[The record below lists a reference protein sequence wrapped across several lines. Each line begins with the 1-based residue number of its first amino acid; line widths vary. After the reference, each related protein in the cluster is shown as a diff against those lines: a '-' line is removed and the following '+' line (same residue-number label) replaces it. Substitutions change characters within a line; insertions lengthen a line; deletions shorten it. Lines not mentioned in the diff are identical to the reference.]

1 MRLRLSTIIGMI
13 IIIGGA
19 SIVGRVVKV
28 ISLNNSESVN
38 SEESSTFEENFKNDF
53 NDLVLGNS
61 PDHLIWFMQV
71 SDLHLSIFHDKSRLL
86 MLEKFANETVSVVEP
101 SVVLASG
108 DLTDAKTID
117 MLGSKQYIEEW
128 KFYKGVLDKSHV
140 REKTV
145 WLDIRGNHDN
155 FDVPSLT
162 SKNNFYQVYSSQG
175 PKHLRSYMYT
185 LKKGTDSVSFI
196 AVDACLLPGPRRPFN
211 FIGVLT
217 SKEMEALV
225 EFEKESKKSNYT
237 IWFGHY
243 PTSCIISPDPGIRK
257 LMGQGLAYLCG
268 HLHTL
273 GGLVKNLY
281 TRQHTGSLELELGDW
296 KDERLFRVAAIDNG
310 LFSFVDIPMDEWPII
325 LVTNPKDML
334 FSMAKKE
341 PLYLLNEST
350 HIRVLVWSLSKIS
363 QVKVRFDEK
372 GKWQTLI
379 PVQGPLY
386 VAPWTPSKYEKGIHM
401 IEVVAE
407 DISGKKRKVSHYFA
421 LDDSEVNFAFWPRV
435 ILMSNVSV
443 VFQFLFGV
451 SVCLC
456 VIPLCV
462 VRWMH
467 HRAKGNK
474 MLKPRIR
481 SWIIRIWVRKL
492 WVLCAVDKLFWPLV
506 CYSVYLPVGPWFIG
520 KVLDNHIGVVFAWG
534 TFVYSSYLP
543 GSLTYAYGFLQ
554 IIMFQCPLLLIT
566 AHSSDIRF
574 QIFYMNHHET
584 ILQFLWKHV
593 SYLSLIVMQAMNAY
607 FFWLA
612 YGTMALILG
621 PLRTWAV
628 FLGLLMWCHAS
639 RLKEEDLRV
648 VGKIWATF
656 PEPIVETNFAV
667 QDDSMAIDCDPSSHL
682 PLQGGSQTEE
692 SVDSSGP
699 TESTGSTSDP
709 LTSMGTGTSQKLER
723 RHSETFHTSVG
734 DQ

>member
-1 MRLRLSTIIGMI
+1 MAKWQGIVGKFWLLLSTIVGMI

-61 PDHLIWFMQV
+61 TDHLIWFMQKKSDKKGAGLVNWRGEELSMVESIWVTWV

-86 MLEKFANETVSVVEP
+86 MLEKFANETVSVVKP

-117 MLGSKQYIEEW
+117 MLGSKQYVEEW
-128 KFYKGVLDKSHV
+128 KYYKGVLDKSH
-140 REKTV
+140 
-145 WLDIRGNHDN
+145 N

-162 SKNNFYQVYSSQG
+162 SKNNFYQIYSSQG

-273 GGLVKNLY
+273 
-281 TRQHTGSLELELGDW
+281 
-296 KDERLFRVAAIDNG
+296 
-310 LFSFVDIPMDEWPII
+310 
-325 LVTNPKDML
+325 
-334 FSMAKKE
+334 
-341 PLYLLNEST
+341 
-350 HIRVLVWSLSKIS
+350 VWSLSKIS

-372 GKWQTLI
+372 GKWQMLI

-386 VAPWTPSKYEKGIHM
+386 VAPWIPSKYEKGIHM
-401 IEVVAE
+401 IEVFAE
-407 DISGKKRKVSHYFA
+407 DISGRKRKVSHYFA

-566 AHSSDIRF
+566 AHSSDIR
-574 QIFYMNHHET
+574 
-584 ILQFLWKHV
+584 
-593 SYLSLIVMQAMNAY
+593 
-607 FFWLA
+607 
-612 YGTMALILG
+612 
-621 PLRTWAV
+621 
-628 FLGLLMWCHAS
+628 
-639 RLKEEDLRV
+639 V
-648 VGKIWATF
+648 VGKIWASF

-709 LTSMGTGTSQKLER
+709 LTSLGVGTSQKLENT
-723 RHSETFHTSVG
+723 HSETFHTSVG